1 MIEIKSLN
9 AYNGDCFFIY
19 FPEEKFNILKDGGYT
34 NTFNKIKKELEI
46 IKERGEH
53 LNLLV
58 VTHIDNDHINGI
70 IKLIKENGSNE
81 ESKIIKID
89 EIWFNSYFNSPT
101 LKNEISISDENIKKL
116 KIFIKESYDIYSSTE
131 VGTKEGIKLSNLL
144 INGKYVVNSS
154 NDFKA
159 INIEETNEIQKG
171 NITFKF
177 LSPLKKDLE
186 EIDILFN
193 EKLEFLENK
202 DGIIYEKSLN
212 DYFEKFLISLEE
224 NNIEV
229 RSQEISTENDI
240 VKLAEKEDEEKNSLN
255 NKTSIAFIIEYND
268 KKLIFLG
275 DASLN
280 VYSNQLNKIYPNLD
294 EVNFDFIKLSHHGS
308 KYNISKKFIEDINCS
323 NYYISTDGSGNHG
336 HPNKETISKLI
347 INSKNPIK
355 IYFNTFNLRH
365 KRWLC
370 NLENDTQLKEK
381 YNYEIKIDDVIQ
393 L

>member
-1 MIEIKSLN
+1 M
-9 AYNGDCFFIY
+9 
-19 FPEEKFNILKDGGYT
+19 
-34 NTFNKIKKELEI
+34 
-46 IKERGEH
+46 
-53 LNLLV
+53 
-58 VTHIDNDHINGI
+58 
-70 IKLIKENGSNE
+70 
-81 ESKIIKID
+81 
-89 EIWFNSYFNSPT
+89 
-101 LKNEISISDENIKKL
+101 
-116 KIFIKESYDIYSSTE
+116 
-131 VGTKEGIKLSNLL
+131 
-144 INGKYVVNSS
+144 VNSS

>member
-9 AYNGDCFFIY
+9 AYSGDCFFIY
-19 FPEEKFNILKDGGYT
+19 FPEEKFNVLIDGGYT

-46 IKERGEH
+46 IKERGER

-101 LKNEISISDENIKKL
+101 LKNEISISDEDIKKL
-116 KIFIKESYDIYSSTE
+116 KTFIKESYDIYSSTE

-144 INGKYVVNSS
+144 INGKYMVNSS

-193 EKLEFLENK
+193 DKLEFLENK
-202 DGIIYEKSLN
+202 DGIIYEKNLN
-212 DYFEKFLISLEE
+212 DYFEKFLINLEE
-224 NNIEV
+224 NSIEV
-229 RSQEISTENDI
+229 RSEEISVENDI
-240 VKLAEKEDEEKNSLN
+240 VKLAEIEDEEKNSLS
-255 NKTSIAFIIEYND
+255 NKTSIAFVIEYNG

-280 VYSNQLNKIYPNLD
+280 VYSTQLNKIYLNLD
-294 EVNFDFIKLSHHGS
+294 DVNFDFIKLSHHGS
-308 KYNISKKFIEDINCS
+308 KYNISKKFIENVKCS

-355 IYFNTFNLRH
+355 IYFNTLNLRH
-365 KRWLC
+365 KRWLY
-370 NLENDTQLKEK
+370 NLEKDMQLKKK
-381 YNYEIKIDDVIQ
+381 YNHEMKIADMIQ